1 MGGAAHNCRRAAY
14 AAAPAG
20 ATGTDRLFLR
30 EAGCRRMRSRNPVE
44 QPAPSLV
51 AASRST
57 RQSCRLRDEGA
68 DGEQVEEAEEQDEE
82 RRERVDAA
90 QREQAVG
97 GQRQHEHEDGQL
109 APLQLA
115 PAHTI

>member
-1 MGGAAHNCRRAAY
+1 
-14 AAAPAG
+14 
-20 ATGTDRLFLR
+20 
-30 EAGCRRMRSRNPVE
+30 MRVPMVS
-44 QPAPSLV
+44 S
-51 AASRST
+51 
-57 RQSCRLRDEGA
+57 
-68 DGEQVEEAEEQDEE
+68 QVEEVEEQDEE

-109 APLQLA
+109 APLQPA